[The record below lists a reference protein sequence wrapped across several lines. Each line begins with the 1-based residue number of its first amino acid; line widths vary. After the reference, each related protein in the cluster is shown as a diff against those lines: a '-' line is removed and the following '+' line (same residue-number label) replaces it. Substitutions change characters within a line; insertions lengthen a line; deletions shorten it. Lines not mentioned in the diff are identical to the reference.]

1 MSQYSMRDP
10 LPEHQRV
17 AVLGLG
23 ASGQAAC
30 KLLGVFGKSVI
41 ASDSRSL
48 GLDLGEHVEL
58 RTSGNDIGDATA
70 VVVSPGLNPEWPE
83 NRDNPALAPIWAAV
97 ADGELAIWSE
107 VELAIA
113 AFTGPTITVGG
124 TDGKSTTAAMIR
136 DLLRAAGKN
145 VLFGGNS
152 WTALCEVLAE
162 QKEADVCVA
171 EVSAFQLWAGHALH
185 PNVSVLTNI
194 APDHLDHYDAEED
207 YVRAKF
213 HIHANMD
220 AGDTVVL
227 NMEDARLA
235 DAAQSLASRGVQ
247 VLGFGLEPR
256 SDGRAHVEGGALRW
270 GVESLTTAAVAVPGR
285 HNKKN
290 ALCAFLAARA
300 AVPELTVEQAAGAL
314 SSFNGL
320 PHRLERVRVLDD
332 VTWFNDS
339 KATNVHAAVT
349 GLLSLDHPIV
359 AIVGGVD
366 KELDLAS
373 LIEAL
378 KSARAV
384 IAIGDLR
391 ARLCAEAA
399 GIIDV
404 ITADSLEAAVLLARS
419 SAESG
424 DAVVL
429 APGCSSFDMFRSFEH
444 RGDVYRELVTALSA
458 TPT

>member
-1 MSQYSMRDP
+1 MTRFSMRDP
-10 LPEHQRV
+10 LPEHQHV

-23 ASGQAAC
+23 ASGRAAC
-30 KLLGVFGKSVI
+30 KLLGLFGKRVI
-41 ASDSRSL
+41 ASDSRA
-48 GLDLGEHVEL
+48 LDLELGDHVDL
-58 RTSGNDIGDATA
+58 RTGGNDIGDATA

-97 ADGELAIWSE
+97 AAGDLAIWSE

-113 AFTGPTITVGG
+113 AFPGPTITVGG

-152 WTALCEVLAE
+152 WTALSEVLAE
-162 QKEADVCVA
+162 QREADVCVA
-171 EVSAFQLWAGHALH
+171 EVSAFQLWSGHALH
-185 PNVSVLTNI
+185 PEVSLLTNI

-213 HIHANMD
+213 HIHAHLST
-220 AGDTVVL
+220 GDTVVL
-227 NMEDARLA
+227 NTEDARLA
-235 DAAQSLASRGVQ
+235 DAADALASRGVT
-247 VLGFGLEPR
+247 VRRFGLAPGT
-256 SDGRAHVEGGALRW
+256 DGRAHVLDGKLSW
-270 GVESLTTAAVAVPGR
+270 GTESLPVSAVAVPGT
-285 HNKKN
+285 HNQKN
-290 ALCAFLAARA
+290 ALSALLAARA
-300 AVPELTVEQAAGAL
+300 VAPDLVLEQAEQAFA
-314 SSFNGL
+314 SFNGL
-320 PHRLERVRVLDD
+320 PHRLERVRVLNG

-349 GLLSLDHPIV
+349 GLLSLDQPIV

-366 KELDLAS
+366 KELDLAA
-373 LIEAL
+373 LIDAL
-378 KSARAV
+378 RTARAV

-391 ARLCAEAA
+391 ARLCEEAVS
-399 GIIDV
+399 ILDIE
-404 ITADSLEAAVLLARS
+404 TTDSLEAAVQLAQS
-419 SAESG
+419 KAEPG

-444 RGDVYRELVTALSA
+444 RGDVFRELVLALS
-458 TPT
+458 